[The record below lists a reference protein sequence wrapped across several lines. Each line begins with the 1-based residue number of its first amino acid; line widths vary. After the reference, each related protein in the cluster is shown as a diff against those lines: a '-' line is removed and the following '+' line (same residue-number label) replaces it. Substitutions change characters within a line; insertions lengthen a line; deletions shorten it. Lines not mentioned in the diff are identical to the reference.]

1 MESKLFHEFKSRRR
15 ILSRG
20 MITRLTAV
28 ILTTLFACLVIVG
41 CGSSKSIKRVD
52 SDTVIDVSGNW
63 NDTDSQQMASTLVN
77 EMTTGTAWI
86 ENYVQSEGDR
96 PALIVGTIDN
106 KTPEHI
112 PMKTLIADFEK
123 EFINSGRVKVVASP
137 EEREQV
143 RTERADQQQHSATEY
158 MARWGRERGADYM
171 FLGELNAIFDMEGG
185 EEVKYYQL
193 DCYLV
198 DLEDNTKVWVG
209 DDRIKKHI
217 KRSGYKP

>member
-1 MESKLFHEFKSRRR
+1 MFRF
-15 ILSRG
+15 
-20 MITRLTAV
+20 
-28 ILTTLFACLVIVG
+28 TTLLITALFTFVIVG

-52 SDTVIDVSGNW
+52 TDEVIDVSGNW
-63 NDTDSQQMASTLVN
+63 NDTDSQQMANTLVN
-77 EMTTGTAWI
+77 EMTTGTPWI
-86 ENYVQSEGDR
+86 ESHVRNEGER
-96 PALIVGTIDN
+96 PAIIVGIIDN
-106 KTPEHI
+106 KSPEHI
-112 PMKTLIADFEK
+112 PMKTLVADLEK

-171 FLGELNAIFDMEGG
+171 LLGELNAIFDMEGG